1 MFGLQETIIHVSQN
15 KRPLPIHKIPGDEID
30 EANILGPRA
39 KGTKPRG
46 ESILT
51 PSGISQWGLGYT
63 GANLELIT

>member
-30 EANILGPRA
+30 EANILGPRT

-51 PSGISQWGLGYT
+51 PQGSASGGLG
-63 GANLELIT
+63 IPVPIWS